1 MRFFKTLRCDLNK
14 TFVNIGFVGA
24 VGLTFL
30 LCFTAPAYS
39 DNMTGKTYSI
49 FEALFSMDRRF
60 IETHS
65 EFAANTLARNGM
77 NGYVTL
83 FLPIIVAF
91 PFMVAFCTERSNGN
105 IRFVIARTGKMRYYF
120 SKFVSCFLCG
130 GLAVLIGITLFM
142 GAMFLL
148 FPPMSSYGQE
158 QSFIGG
164 MAQAPSELVLNFRYL
179 FSNFL
184 NGAIATMPA
193 FFLSSFCKN
202 PYIITCIP
210 FMFTYVWETVI
221 SKLTSSAFE
230 KMDNA
235 ALENITPFYPSSAQ
249 NMFDERTQIA
259 VTSVIFNTAFVAV
272 FLAGFIVIMSRTRD
286 KGT

>member
-1 MRFFKTLRCDLNK
+1 MSYIKTLRVDLNK

-30 LCFTAPAYS
+30 LCFTAPAYV
-39 DNMTGKTYSI
+39 DYNTGKTYSI
-49 FEALFSMDRRF
+49 FEALFSMDRQF
-60 IETHS
+60 IESHS
-65 EFAANTLARNGM
+65 EFAASSLARLGM
-77 NGYVTL
+77 SGYLTL

-91 PFMVAFCTERSNGN
+91 PFMVAFCTERNNGN

-120 SKFVSCFLCG
+120 SKFVSCFLSG
-130 GLAVLIGITLFM
+130 GIAVLIGISLFM
-142 GAMFLL
+142 CAMHLL
-148 FPPMSSYGQE
+148 FPPMSSYNMDIE
-158 QSFIGG
+158 IYGG
-164 MAQAPSELVLNFRYL
+164 LAQQQSELVLNFRYL

-221 SKLTSSAFE
+221 SKLTSSALE
-230 KMDNA
+230 EMDSG
-235 ALENITPFYPSSAQ
+235 ALEFITPFYPSSAQ
-249 NMFDERTQIA
+249 NMFDQRSTVA
-259 VTSVIFNTAFVAV
+259 VTSIAFNTAFVLV
-272 FLAGFIVIMSRTRD
+272 FLAGFVVVMSHTRD

>member
-1 MRFFKTLRCDLNK
+1 MKFYKTLRVDLNK
-14 TFVNIGFVGA
+14 TIINLGFAGA
-24 VGLTFL
+24 FMLTFL
-30 LCFTAPAYS
+30 LCFTAPAYV
-39 DNMTGKTYSI
+39 DYNTGKTYSI
-49 FEALFSMDRRF
+49 FEALFSMDRQF
-60 IETHS
+60 IEAHS
-65 EFAANTLARNGM
+65 EFAASSLARLGM
-77 NGYVTL
+77 SGYLTL

-91 PFMVAFCTERSNGN
+91 PFMVAFCSERNNGN

-142 GAMFLL
+142 GAMHIL
-148 FPPMSSYGQE
+148 FPPMSSYNIDAE
-158 QSFIGG
+158 TFGG
-164 MAQAPSELVLNFRYL
+164 MAQQQSEFVLNFRYL

-221 SKLTSSAFE
+221 SKLTTSAIDR
-230 KMDNA
+230 MDMDSIERIA
-235 ALENITPFYPSSAQ
+235 PFYPSSAQ
-249 NMFDERTQIA
+249 NMFDERTAVA

-272 FLAGFIVIMSRTRD
+272 FLVGFIVIMSRTRD

>member
-1 MRFFKTLRCDLNK
+1 MTFIKTLRCDLNK
-14 TFVNIGFVGA
+14 TFVNLGFAGA
-24 VGLTFL
+24 AALTFL

-49 FEALFSMDRRF
+49 FEALFSMDRKF
-60 IETHS
+60 IESHS
-65 EFAANTLARNGM
+65 EFAASSLSRMGM
-77 NGYVTL
+77 SGYVTM

-91 PFMVAFCTERSNGN
+91 PFMVAFCTERNNGN

-120 SKFVSCFLCG
+120 SNFLSCFLCG
-130 GLAVLIGITLFM
+130 GFAVLIGISLFM
-142 GAMFLL
+142 GAMHLL
-148 FPPMSSYGQE
+148 FPPMSSYDIDPELAGLL
-158 QSFIGG
+158 SGG
-164 MAQAPSELVLNFRYL
+164 HSEAVLNCRYL

-210 FMFTYVWETVI
+210 FMFTYIWETVL
-221 SKLTSSAFE
+221 SKLTTSAMD
-230 KMDNA
+230 KMDTDIINR
-235 ALENITPFYPSSAQ
+235 LRPFYPSTAGL
-249 NMFDERTQIA
+249 MFDDTKSVA
-259 VTSVIFNTAFVAV
+259 VTSVVFNTAFVAV
-272 FLAGFIVIMSRTRD
+272 FLVGFIVIMSRTRD